1 MHICNFY
8 FYFKIYKKF
17 IKIHNFY
24 FIYIYIYYIYKIKI
38 IYIYIYIYNFYFYIK
53 LVLFWFLW
61 ISKHIKFIFKTFC
74 EYVFKIFVKRIDH
87 FAACNLFSSWICV
100 QDEDLHCC
108 SCIYLSANSLSNGN
122 VQRCSR
128 CKARRYLV
136 MALCT
141 AVIGLADWTHLIIN
155 FLIFPMRSSCCMQEV
170 KAGFISSARCAKWN
184 KSWNFLVMQ
193 KKSPSRPH
201 AVFAAL

>member
-1 MHICNFY
+1 MYLYSFC
-8 FYFKIYKKF
+8 IYAIFIFISIYIYF
-17 IKIHNFY
+17 IKYLI
-24 FIYIYIYYIYKIKI
+24 FILYINKYIYYIYT
-38 IYIYIYIYNFYFYIK
+38 YTFYFLYKISFIFIF
-53 LVLFWFLW
+53 VNF
-61 ISKHIKFIFKTFC
+61 SKHIKFIFKTFC
-74 EYVFKIFVKRIDH
+74 EYVFKIFIKRIDH

-141 AVIGLADWTHLIIN
+141 AVIGLAD
-155 FLIFPMRSSCCMQEV
+155 
-170 KAGFISSARCAKWN
+170 
-184 KSWNFLVMQ
+184 
-193 KKSPSRPH
+193 
-201 AVFAAL
+201 

>member
-1 MHICNFY
+1 M
-8 FYFKIYKKF
+8 
-17 IKIHNFY
+17 
-24 FIYIYIYYIYKIKI
+24 
-38 IYIYIYIYNFYFYIK
+38 
-53 LVLFWFLW
+53 VLFWFLW
-61 ISKHIKFIFKTFC
+61 ILANTSNLFSKLFC
-74 EYVFKIFVKRIDH
+74 EYVFKIFIKRIDH

-155 FLIFPMRSSCCMQEV
+155 FLICRRSKQDLFRQLGVPSGTNHGISWWCKNNLQVDPMQ
-170 KAGFISSARCAKWN
+170 F
-184 KSWNFLVMQ
+184 
-193 KKSPSRPH
+193 SPLCREQWT
-201 AVFAAL
+201 L